1 VSGQGTIANVSEIL
15 GNEASAAASQN
26 GATEARTAAE
36 PNGRSKWS
44 GHVIVCGLQAVG
56 VRTVEQ
62 LHLAGAEVVVIDDET
77 VSPRQARIVRDWTIP
92 IVERSGNMADAL
104 FQAGVAGAE
113 AVIVIESTDL
123 RTLETVLLVHD
134 LRDDVRLVAHL
145 DNPAV
150 ARAVEE
156 ISGVATVLDVATLF
170 APSVIEACLKRRAHD
185 ITIDTTDFI
194 TAEVEVQH
202 DATLRELYGALVPL
216 GVTSEAEQTP
226 IVCPG
231 RDLRVNAGDHVTLF
245 GTPAEL
251 DAVGLGARLAAGR
264 QRRSLGARL
273 LSSARQGVGALMSD
287 SDRSLRIAFG
297 LTFFLLVITTIV
309 IHFGY
314 QNTNHHDL
322 NLISSIYFTVETIA
336 TVGFGDFSYGSQP
349 MWLEIF
355 GIILII
361 AGTTLV
367 TTIFALLTNM
377 LVSRRIAQSLGQA
390 QIPGMRGHVVMVG
403 LGAVGMQVLD
413 GLRRQDR
420 DVVVVER
427 DEGNRYLNQVRN
439 LGVPLV
445 LGDSTLGQTLD
456 SVNLATAASVAIV
469 TSNDMTNIETGLAVR
484 DRLGQR
490 WVDVPVILRVFDR
503 DLGSRLQDSF
513 GFRHVWSTVALAA
526 PWFVGAA
533 LGLDVL
539 FSFYVGSHPFLI
551 AKLRIGAG
559 GGLAGVAMVDLS
571 ANVRVIAIGRKA
583 NDYKLEH
590 PPRRDTRFAAGDN
603 AYLAGPYED
612 LLSVLKRERTR
623 PATPSVPGSV

>member
-1 VSGQGTIANVSEIL
+1 
-15 GNEASAAASQN
+15 
-26 GATEARTAAE
+26 
-36 PNGRSKWS
+36 
-44 GHVIVCGLQAVG
+44 
-56 VRTVEQ
+56 
-62 LHLAGAEVVVIDDET
+62 
-77 VSPRQARIVRDWTIP
+77 
-92 IVERSGNMADAL
+92 MADAL
-104 FQAGVAGAE
+104 FQAGVADAE

-194 TAEVEVQH
+194 TAEVEVPH

-216 GVTSEAEQTP
+216 GVTSEAEQAP

-297 LTFFLLVITTIV
+297 LTFFLLVVTTIV

-314 QNTNHHDL
+314 QSANHRDL

-456 SVNLATAASVAIV
+456 SVNLTTAASVAIV
-469 TSNDMTNIETGLAVR
+469 TSDDMTNIETGLAVR
-484 DRLGQR
+484 DRLGPR

-503 DLGSRLQDSF
+503 DLGSRLEDSF

-551 AKLRIGAG
+551 AKLRVGAG
-559 GGLAGVAMVDLS
+559 GGLAELAMSDLS
-571 ANVRVIAIGRKA
+571 ANVRVIAIGRQA
-583 NDYKLEH
+583 SNYELEH
-590 PPRRDTRFAAGDN
+590 PPRRDTRFTAGDH
-603 AYLAGPYED
+603 AYLAGPYEE
-612 LLSVLKRERTR
+612 LLSMLKRERTR
-623 PATPSVPGSV
+623 PATPDASASA

>member
-1 VSGQGTIANVSEIL
+1 MSEIL
-15 GNEASAAASQN
+15 GNQTSAAASQN
-26 GATEARTAAE
+26 GATDARPAAE
-36 PNGRSKWS
+36 LDTRRKWS
-44 GHVIVCGLQAVG
+44 GHVIVCGLQSVG

-77 VSPRQARIVRDWTIP
+77 VSQRQAQIVRDWTIP

-104 FQAGVAGAE
+104 FQAGVADAE

-185 ITIDTTDFI
+185 IAIGGTDFV
-194 TAEVEVQH
+194 TAEVEVPH

-216 GVTSEAEQTP
+216 GVTSEAEQAP

-273 LSSARQGVGALMSD
+273 LSSARQGVGTLMSD

-297 LTFFLLVITTIV
+297 LTFVLLVITTVV

-314 QNTNHHDL
+314 HNTNHSDL

-336 TVGFGDFSYGSQP
+336 TVGFGDFSYGGQP

-355 GIILII
+355 GVVLIIL
-361 AGTTLV
+361 GTTLV

-439 LGVPLV
+439 LGVPLI

-469 TSNDMTNIETGLAVR
+469 TSDDMTNIETGLAVR
-484 DRLGQR
+484 DRLGHR
-490 WVDVPVILRVFDR
+490 WADVPVILRVFDR
-503 DLGSRLQDSF
+503 DLGSRLEDSF

-551 AKLRIGAG
+551 AKLRVGAG

-571 ANVRVIAIGRKA
+571 ANVRVIAIGRQA
-583 NDYKLEH
+583 NDDKLEH

-623 PATPSVPGSV
+623 SESAPDVASA

>member
-1 VSGQGTIANVSEIL
+1 
-15 GNEASAAASQN
+15 
-26 GATEARTAAE
+26 
-36 PNGRSKWS
+36 
-44 GHVIVCGLQAVG
+44 
-56 VRTVEQ
+56 
-62 LHLAGAEVVVIDDET
+62 
-77 VSPRQARIVRDWTIP
+77 
-92 IVERSGNMADAL
+92 
-104 FQAGVAGAE
+104 
-113 AVIVIESTDL
+113 
-123 RTLETVLLVHD
+123 
-134 LRDDVRLVAHL
+134 
-145 DNPAV
+145 
-150 ARAVEE
+150 
-156 ISGVATVLDVATLF
+156 
-170 APSVIEACLKRRAHD
+170 
-185 ITIDTTDFI
+185 
-194 TAEVEVQH
+194 
-202 DATLRELYGALVPL
+202 
-216 GVTSEAEQTP
+216 
-226 IVCPG
+226 
-231 RDLRVNAGDHVTLF
+231 
-245 GTPAEL
+245 
-251 DAVGLGARLAAGR
+251 
-264 QRRSLGARL
+264 
-273 LSSARQGVGALMSD
+273 
-287 SDRSLRIAFG
+287 
-297 LTFFLLVITTIV
+297 
-309 IHFGY
+309 
-314 QNTNHHDL
+314 
-322 NLISSIYFTVETIA
+322 
-336 TVGFGDFSYGSQP
+336 

-355 GIILII
+355 GVVLIIL
-361 AGTTLV
+361 GTTLV

-490 WVDVPVILRVFDR
+490 WSDVPVILRVFDR

-533 LGLDVL
+533 LGLDVR

-571 ANVRVIAIGRKA
+571 ANVRVIAIGRQA

-612 LLSVLKRERTR
+612 LLKVLKRERTR
-623 PATPSVPGSV
+623 QANPGAAGSA

>member
-1 VSGQGTIANVSEIL
+1 
-15 GNEASAAASQN
+15 
-26 GATEARTAAE
+26 
-36 PNGRSKWS
+36 
-44 GHVIVCGLQAVG
+44 
-56 VRTVEQ
+56 
-62 LHLAGAEVVVIDDET
+62 
-77 VSPRQARIVRDWTIP
+77 
-92 IVERSGNMADAL
+92 
-104 FQAGVAGAE
+104 
-113 AVIVIESTDL
+113 
-123 RTLETVLLVHD
+123 
-134 LRDDVRLVAHL
+134 
-145 DNPAV
+145 
-150 ARAVEE
+150 
-156 ISGVATVLDVATLF
+156 
-170 APSVIEACLKRRAHD
+170 
-185 ITIDTTDFI
+185 
-194 TAEVEVQH
+194 
-202 DATLRELYGALVPL
+202 
-216 GVTSEAEQTP
+216 
-226 IVCPG
+226 
-231 RDLRVNAGDHVTLF
+231 
-245 GTPAEL
+245 
-251 DAVGLGARLAAGR
+251 
-264 QRRSLGARL
+264 
-273 LSSARQGVGALMSD
+273 MSD

-297 LTFFLLVITTIV
+297 LTFVLLIVTAIV

-314 QNTNHHDL
+314 RSTNKHDL
-322 NLISSIYFTVETIA
+322 SLISSIYFTVETIA

-349 MWLEIF
+349 AWLEIF
-355 GIILII
+355 GIVLII

-456 SVNLATAASVAIV
+456 SVNLTTAASVAIV

-490 WVDVPVILRVFDR
+490 WANVPVVLRVFDR

-533 LGLDVL
+533 LGLDVR

-551 AKLRIGAG
+551 AKLSIADG
-559 GGLAGVAMVDLS
+559 GGLAGLAMVDLS
-571 ANVRVIAIGRKA
+571 ANVRVIAIGRRA

-603 AYLAGPYED
+603 AYLAGPYEE

-623 PATPSVPGSV
+623 SASAPGSGSA